1 MHIYRSQYQKNLSKL
16 IKAWASFRV
25 EKTEQKLREYSKTR
39 NDMSSEL
46 ATYAL
51 FALQQVLFSLDEI
64 SQEYKHGRKKQTE
77 LIQETDWLM
86 NQLIRANQEEV
97 DPFLLEAE
105 DPINDVVFD
114 KTIHEHSRRLSHTGG
129 PLVAVIDDQETV
141 GKYLC
146 KTLQDFNLN
155 VMYYNSVDA
164 FKQAM
169 KKQTFDLVLLD
180 IVMPNISQED
190 VFAFA
195 AELVKQN
202 IKVISCSS
210 TFTFETRLLAV
221 RAKVTDYVVKPVN
234 TYVLV
239 EKIGRALSLQQNRN
253 HRVVIIDDQETMG
266 EFYKTMLE
274 RIGCN
279 VMFFSTADELFA
291 SLEDINPDMFLL
303 DMMMPD
309 VDGLEVA
316 KMIRQEH
323 KFDFAPILFLT
334 ADETTENRLAA
345 IDAGADDVISK
356 GASVHTITHQVNTRL
371 NRASKV
377 RSFVAKDPLTG
388 VLNHGQIVEVANQT
402 IRLSNRR
409 NTKAAIAVIDVDKF
423 KLVNDEYGHVIG
435 DKVLTALGQL
445 LSSSI
450 RDTDS
455 VGRYGGEEFVIIFQ
469 DCSVKDAA
477 DKVLL
482 IKNTFA
488 SINFSNNAST
498 FAVTFSAG
506 VCSLNEFE
514 SVQPAIAT
522 ADKALYKA
530 KDEGRNK
537 VIAFKSKPSL

>member
-1 MHIYRSQYQKNLSKL
+1 
-16 IKAWASFRV
+16 
-25 EKTEQKLREYSKTR
+25 
-39 NDMSSEL
+39 MSSEL
-46 ATYAL
+46 ATYTL
-51 FALQQVLFSLDEI
+51 FALQQVLFSLNDI
-64 SQEYKHGRKKQTE
+64 CQDYKLGRKKQTE

-86 NQLIRANQEEV
+86 NQLIRANQQDV
-97 DPFLLEAE
+97 DPFLLEAD
-105 DPINDVVFD
+105 DPVDDAVFD
-114 KTIHEHSRRLSHTGG
+114 KSIHEHTRRLSHTCG
-129 PLVAVIDDQETV
+129 PSVAVIDDQETV

-146 KTLQDFNLN
+146 KTLQDFSLN
-155 VMYYNSVDA
+155 VHYYASIEA
-164 FKQAM
+164 FQQAM

-180 IVMPNISQED
+180 IVMPNITQEE
-190 VFAFA
+190 VFDFA

-210 TFTFETRLLAV
+210 TFTFEARLLAV
-221 RAKVTDYVVKPVN
+221 RAKVSDYVVKPVN

-239 EKIGRALSLQQNRN
+239 EKIGRALSLQLNRN
-253 HRVVIIDDQETMG
+253 HRVAIVDDQEAMG

-274 RIGCN
+274 QIGCS
-279 VMFFSTADELFA
+279 VTFYSTASELFA

-316 KMIRQEH
+316 KMIRQEQ

-334 ADETTENRLAA
+334 ADETIENRLAA

-356 GASVHTITHQVNTRL
+356 AASIHTITHQVNTRL

-388 VLNHGQIVEVANQT
+388 VLNHGQIVDIANQT

-409 NTKAAIAVIDVDKF
+409 NTQSAIAVIDVDKF
-423 KLVNDEYGHVIG
+423 KHVNDEYGHTVG

-445 LSSSI
+445 LSSSV

-488 SINFSNNAST
+488 SINFSNDTST

-506 VCSLNEFE
+506 VSSLNEYE
-514 SVQPAIAT
+514 SVQPAIAI
-522 ADKALYKA
+522 ADKALYRA
-530 KDEGRNK
+530 KNEGRNK
-537 VIAFKSKPSL
+537 VIAFKNKAV